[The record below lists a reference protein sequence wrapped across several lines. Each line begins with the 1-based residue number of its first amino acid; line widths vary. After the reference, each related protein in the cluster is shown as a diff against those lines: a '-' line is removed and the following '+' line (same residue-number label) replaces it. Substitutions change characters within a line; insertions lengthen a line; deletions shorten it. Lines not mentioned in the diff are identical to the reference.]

1 LDAIQVGTY
10 RRQGS
15 GLPDEQDLVMRTA
28 LIAVSLGGLLL
39 TGAAC
44 SSGDNDAKTI
54 AEAPAA
60 ETPAAATTTVPAPN
74 YYANTRKVCTALTKV
89 FDADVEEFGSAMGKM
104 IAYKEA
110 KQADEAEQARKAASQ
125 ELKDVA
131 AKVRKETAAAEDPDL
146 QQAGAASATK
156 FSKSA
161 ADKALFDKIKTTKD
175 LDRTLAT
182 KMPEWMSPVAGL
194 CAT

>member
-1 LDAIQVGTY
+1 
-10 RRQGS
+10 
-15 GLPDEQDLVMRTA
+15 MRTA
-28 LIAVSLGGLLL
+28 LLAVSLGGLLL

-44 SSGDNDAKTI
+44 SSGDNGSESTT

-60 ETPAAATTTVPAPN
+60 PTAVTTTVPAPN
-74 YYANTRKVCTALTKV
+74 YYADTRKVCARLNKI
-89 FDADVEEFGSAMGKM
+89 FDADVAEFGAAMGKM

-110 KQADEAEQARKAASQ
+110 KQAAEAELARKAASKQ
-125 ELKDVA
+125 LKEVG
-131 AKVRKETAAAEDPDL
+131 AKVRKETVAAQDPDL
-146 QQAGAASATK
+146 KQAGAVSATK

-161 ADKALFDKIKTTKD
+161 ADKALFDRIKTTKD

-182 KMPEWMSPVAGL
+182 KMPDWMDPVAGL